1 MQTKELVK
9 DIKQLAKENRDYVI
23 SLRRHFHQYP
33 ELSMEEYETS
43 KKVKEELDKMGI
55 EYRSAANTGIIAT
68 IKGDKPGKQIWMH
81 YQLKNLQISILNL
94 K

>member
-23 SLRRHFHQYP
+23 SLRRYFHQYP

-55 EYRSAANTGIIAT
+55 EYRSAAGTGIIAT
-68 IKGDKPGKQIWMH
+68 IKGDKTR
-81 YQLKNLQISILNL
+81 KNDSFKSRYGCITS
-94 K
+94 

>member
-43 KKVKEELDKMGI
+43 KKVK
-55 EYRSAANTGIIAT
+55 
-68 IKGDKPGKQIWMH
+68 
-81 YQLKNLQISILNL
+81 
-94 K
+94 